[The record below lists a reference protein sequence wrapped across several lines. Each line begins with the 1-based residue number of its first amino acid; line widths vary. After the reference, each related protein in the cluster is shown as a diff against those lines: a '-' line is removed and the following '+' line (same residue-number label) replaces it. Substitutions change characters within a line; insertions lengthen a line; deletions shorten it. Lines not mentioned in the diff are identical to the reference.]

1 MTRDFGL
8 IRDRL
13 GLRRVRFHDLRHF
26 MATTMLGAG
35 VPLRTV
41 SGRLGHANATT
52 TLGVYAHFIEATDGE
67 AAELMR
73 RALGLD
79 ARA

>member
-1 MTRDFGL
+1 VTRTFTV
-8 IRDRL
+8 IRNSL
-13 GLRRVRFHDLRHF
+13 GLDRVRFHDLRHF
-26 MATTMLGAG
+26 MATTMLAGG

-41 SGRLGHANATT
+41 SGRLGHANA

-73 RALGLD
+73 QALGSHV
-79 ARA
+79 RA